1 MSDLFA
7 VDLFAG
13 PGGWD
18 VGAVPLGIEPVGIEW
33 DDAACATRNAA
44 GLRTVQ
50 ADIADLN
57 PADHV
62 PEGGRVDLLIG
73 SPPCPTFSMAGNGY
87 GHELDDV
94 IRATLADLM
103 RGDDSRARRREQ
115 AARILFPIVWAEEE
129 ARAAKKGKA
138 ASRERAE
145 ERAARDA
152 AASLLVVEPL
162 RWTLELQPT
171 WVALEQV
178 PPVLPLWELT
188 ASYLRQLGYSAWA
201 GVLSSEQF
209 GVPQTRSRA
218 LLMASTAGPVTPPAP
233 THQRYVPAP
242 KEIDHETLFDPGP
255 RSRIVRVGEEGLI
268 PWISMAD
275 ALGWG
280 SGDRVGFPRL
290 NDVDDGG
297 EYRDRD
303 LRDAE
308 DPAFA
313 LTEKAR
319 SWRHEMGDRPSRV
332 LCGHHTPRWMYQG
345 EKERGGIVN
354 GNQPNAAVRSG
365 DEPAPT
371 IAFGHNASGVRINTG
386 RDWEEGGSR
395 EDAQEFDADEQPAPT
410 VAGTALRGWQVKRE
424 RSGDRADES
433 FDADAMPA
441 QALTTK
447 ARCWTVR
454 TNNFSAVERDIGTGE
469 RSKDGSVPYERDA
482 DAPAPTLDTRA
493 CGWTVRPGED
503 RPAPTIVGT
512 RRSKDGM
519 LAGRQLPP
527 GEGENVGGWGYERP
541 ATTLMGDPRVP
552 QPGHK
557 KEAADMDAPRRMEDA
572 VRISVEE
579 ASVLQSFPWN
589 YPWQGSRTKQFEQ
602 VGNAVPPLLA
612 LAVLGQLLGLD
623 WRTPHAAIVGYG
635 PA

>member
-1 MSDLFA
+1 
-7 VDLFAG
+7 
-13 PGGWD
+13 
-18 VGAVPLGIEPVGIEW
+18 
-33 DDAACATRNAA
+33 
-44 GLRTVQ
+44 
-50 ADIADLN
+50 
-57 PADHV
+57 
-62 PEGGRVDLLIG
+62 
-73 SPPCPTFSMAGNGY
+73 MAGNGY
-87 GHELDDV
+87 GHELDHV
-94 IRATLADLM
+94 IRAALADLM
-103 RGDDSRARRREQ
+103 KGDDSRARRREQ

-129 ARAAKKGKA
+129 ARAAKKGKP

-162 RWTLELQPT
+162 RWTLELHPT

-218 LLMASTAGPVTPPAP
+218 LLMASTAGPVTPPTP

-242 KEIDHETLFDPGP
+242 KEIEHETLFDPGP
-255 RSRIVRVGEEGLI
+255 RSRIVRVGEEALL
-268 PWISMAD
+268 PWISMAE

-280 SGDRVGFPRL
+280 MTARPYLVLASGRDTGGPDREKVGGSSARETLYGEQDAGRWQIKTRGVTDDSRDCDTFDP
-290 NDVDDGG
+290 DDGPS
-297 EYRDRD
+297 R
-303 LRDAE
+303 
-308 DPAFA
+308 A
-313 LTEKAR
+313 LTGRTR
-319 SWRHEMGDRPSRV
+319 SW
-332 LCGHHTPRWMYQG
+332 L
-345 EKERGGIVN
+345 VN
-354 GNQPNAAVRSG
+354 GNQPNAAVRDG

-410 VAGTALRGWQVKRE
+410 VGGTALRGWQVKRE

-557 KEAADMDAPRRMEDA
+557 KEAADMNAPRRMEDA